1 MQNFIN
7 SIIHNIP
14 NGIRKSDGN
23 SRSTKGSFARSPR
36 ASTKGERAEERMADL
51 RKNLSV
57 VKGELSSAT
66 TVEELYRVCA
76 GFVSKVNNARQILG
90 NTKKAKVGKKQSK

>member
-1 MQNFIN
+1 MASENQTV
-7 SIIHNIP
+7 IP
-14 NGIRKSDGN
+14 EAL
-23 SRSTKGSFARSPR
+23 KGVSQEVLEQALRVR
-36 ASTKGERAEERMADL
+36 RAEERMADL

-66 TVEELYRVCA
+66 SLEELYRLCA

-90 NTKKAKVGKKQSK
+90 TTMKAKHGKKQSK